1 MVDYDIF
8 LGLQNLPVSGANG
21 DVTSSLST
29 YFGGL
34 SVDGGFFLEDDS
46 TFYLGM
52 LSGSLPAP
60 SESVAGELRHMFD
73 ETTYTSSL
81 YFHNGADY
89 IKLNTNTNFNYA
101 FSTDPSTVT
110 FVTIPT
116 GSNNERAFTFKY
128 LLSSGSSAANI
139 AQGQVIGDGSGVVQ
153 VNLFATSSAFGGVS
167 PNITAAYNGD
177 GIDLKATFVGS
188 DYIISGSYSS
198 VI

>member
-1 MVDYDIF
+1 MADISGSLFIGSGYDYDLQIQRVYGALWIDDALILASSSLY
-8 LGLQNLPVSGANG
+8 LGG
-21 DVTSSLST
+21 TSSLLPASESIP
-29 YFGGL
+29 GEIIN
-34 SVDGGFFLEDDS
+34 VVND
-46 TFYLGM
+46 TFT
-52 LSGSLPAP
+52 GSL
-60 SESVAGELRHMFD
+60 
-73 ETTYTSSL
+73 Y
-81 YFHNGADY
+81 YNNGVDY

-139 AQGQVIGDGSGVVQ
+139 AQGQVVGDGSGVAQ

-167 PNITAAYNGD
+167 PTITAAYNGD

>member
-1 MVDYDIF
+1 MAEENELAAGSSFDIETGTQTVYGTVFAYGF
-8 LGLQNLPVSGANG
+8 LM
-21 DVTSSLST
+21 TSA
-29 YFGGL
+29 
-34 SVDGGFFLEDDS
+34 SVILNP
-46 TFYLGM
+46 T
-52 LSGSLPAP
+52 GSLPNPA
-60 SESVAGELRHMFD
+60 ESVSGQMVNYQSS
-73 ETTYTSSL
+73 TTGSL
-81 YFHNGADY
+81 WFFNGADY

-167 PNITAAYNGD
+167 PTITAAYNGD
-177 GIDLKATFVGS
+177 GINLQATFGGS
-188 DYIISGSYSS
+188 NYIISGSYSS

>member
-8 LGLQNLPVSGANG
+8 LGLQNMPISGADGN
-21 DVTSSLST
+21 VTASLST

-34 SVDGGFFLEDDS
+34 SVDGGFFIEDGS
-46 TFYLGM
+46 PFYLGYI
-52 LSGSLPAP
+52 SGSLPAP
-60 SESVAGELRHMFD
+60 SESVAGELRFTIN
-73 ETTYTSSL
+73 EINTGSL
-81 YFHNGADY
+81 YFHNGNDY

-139 AQGQVIGDGSGVVQ
+139 AQGQVVGDGSGVAQ
-153 VNLFATSSAFGGVS
+153 VNLFATSSVFGGVS
-167 PNITAAYNGD
+167 PTITAAYSGD